1 MSTMRKQTADDDWQ
15 PFIYWS
21 KKMNWISCLGLIA
34 VLIFSG
40 FKPPQ
45 TLVSD
50 EHKVKAVFLYN
61 FAQFVDWPAT
71 AYAESD
77 SAIVIGVLGKDPF
90 GSFLDETVNGE
101 SVKGHPITIQRYSSV
116 KEIRQCHILYV
127 NVTGT
132 RLGNTLSALKGK
144 NILTVG
150 DAANFTRL
158 GGMIR
163 FKNEE
168 NKIGLQINLNE
179 VKQTD
184 IVVSSKLLR
193 LSEIVE

>member
-1 MSTMRKQTADDDWQ
+1 MSTMRKQTADNDWQ
-15 PFIYWS
+15 PFIDRS
-21 KKMNWISCLGLIA
+21 RKMNWISGLGLVA
-34 VLIFSG
+34 VLILFG

-45 TLVSD
+45 NLVSD

-71 AYAESD
+71 AYAGSD

-90 GSFLDETVNGE
+90 GSFLDETVKGE
-101 SVKGHPITIQRYSSV
+101 LVKGHAITIQRYASV
-116 KEIRQCHILYV
+116 KEIGQCHILYV

-132 RLGNTLSALKGK
+132 RLSNTLNALKGK

-168 NKIGLQINLNE
+168 NKIRLQINLNE
-179 VKQTD
+179 VKQTG
-184 IVVSSKLLR
+184 IVISSKLLR